1 MAPRFLSG
9 LLGLALACTGDIG
22 DVRPTP
28 EEECAAG
35 HVVARRLSRAE
46 YDNTVRDLFA
56 FDVGRP
62 ADAFPADVP
71 GVNGL
76 TVSDRFLEEHEEA
89 VARLASLAIE
99 NGFITCDPVTRGYRE
114 CVEILME
121 PFMERAWRRPVTR
134 EEIDD
139 VTRYLDVVGAEPG
152 ETEPF
157 RRVIELGI
165 QAVLMSPNFLFRFEP
180 LDDPTSPLATPL
192 GDYELASRLSYF
204 LWETMPDDELFAAA
218 ADGRLGDAAE
228 LEAQV
233 ERMLADPRSLAL
245 VDRLTREW
253 LTTNRVDS
261 LNPNPE
267 LYPTFDPALLESMRR
282 ETALFVGEFLREDR
296 SYRDMFDADFTY
308 VDDALATH
316 YGLPEAGTLTEFTRV
331 SLADNPQR
339 GGLLTQ
345 ASVLVATSVPRND
358 PTAEV
363 SETNIIVRGQFVLAQ
378 LLCTHPPPPP
388 PGLDVSAI
396 QAEAQ
401 RDIPDTAP
409 RKVREG
415 VRQMMQP
422 CATCHS
428 FMDPIGFSMEHYDV
442 TGAWRENDALGTAVD
457 STGVLLGAE
466 GYEVGE
472 FDGARS
478 LGALLE
484 SDPRISHCLTETI
497 LRLALG

>member
-1 MAPRFLSG
+1 
-9 LLGLALACTGDIG
+9 
-22 DVRPTP
+22 
-28 EEECAAG
+28 
-35 HVVARRLSRAE
+35 
-46 YDNTVRDLFA
+46 
-56 FDVGRP
+56 
-62 ADAFPADVP
+62 
-71 GVNGL
+71 
-76 TVSDRFLEEHEEA
+76 
-89 VARLASLAIE
+89 
-99 NGFITCDPVTRGYRE
+99 
-114 CVEILME
+114 
-121 PFMERAWRRPVTR
+121 MERAWRRPITR
-134 EEIDD
+134 EELDG
-139 VTRYLDVVGAEPG
+139 VTRYLDVVASEPG

-157 RRVIELGI
+157 RRVIELGM

-180 LDDPTSPLATPL
+180 LDDPTTPRATPL

-218 ADGRLGDAAE
+218 EEGSLGDAAG
-228 LEAQV
+228 LEAQID
-233 ERMLADPRSLAL
+233 RMLDDPRSLAL

-253 LTTNRVDS
+253 LTTNRIDS
-261 LNPNPE
+261 LNPNPA
-267 LYPTFDPALLESMRR
+267 LFPTFDAALLESMRR
-282 ETALFVGEFLREDR
+282 ETELFVGEFLREDR

-308 VDDALATH
+308 VDDALARH
-316 YGLPEAGTLTEFTRV
+316 YGLPEAGTLSATEHTRV
-331 SLADNPQR
+331 SLAGSTQR

-345 ASVLVATSVPRND
+345 GSVLVATSVPRND

-388 PGLDVSAI
+388 PGLDVSSI

-428 FMDPIGFSMEHYDV
+428 FMDPIGFSMEHYDI
-442 TGAWRENDALGTAVD
+442 TGAWRETDALGTAVD
-457 STGVLLGAE
+457 TTGVLLGAD
-466 GYEVGE
+466 GNEVGE

-478 LGALLE
+478 LGSLVRD
-484 SDPRISHCLTETI
+484 DPRISQCLTETI
-497 LRLALG
+497 LRLALGRTLGAEDTCPVERLSETSDEEGNGLRSLVRSIAGSDAFTHQRGEP